1 MHQLLSLDNGSHC
14 LSTYYDVSHA
24 TDFEGRE
31 GGARRARRLR
41 LEKLVWNLS
50 GVGGVGGGGD
60 CDNNCLLPSP
70 VRPSVRLEVL
80 TYENVS
86 AAAAA
91 AAAI

>member
-1 MHQLLSLDNGSHC
+1 M
-14 LSTYYDVSHA
+14 
-24 TDFEGRE
+24 
-31 GGARRARRLR
+31 
-41 LEKLVWNLS
+41 EKLVWNLS
-50 GVGGVGGGGD
+50 GVAGVSGGGGD

-91 AAAI
+91 AI